1 MRTTRSITRSHG
13 FTLVEILVAIFV
25 MGVAVSAIYGIFIA
39 ANKSYHTQDR
49 VAETQQG
56 VRVGIDFMVRN
67 IRMAGLDP
75 LGTAGAGI
83 DAATATSIRFTAD
96 GIKGTDW
103 MDGIIDRNN
112 SLTPQSGEELITFQ
126 YDSAN
131 RRLRRCLYEGGGTGV
146 ESWQTLIDNVS
157 ALSLGYLDAN
167 GNTITAPVASA
178 DLNSIKTVVISMTCS
193 GTDTQGQTF
202 SRTINTRVICRN
214 Q

>member
-1 MRTTRSITRSHG
+1 MTRSITRSHG

-49 VAETQQG
+49 IAEAQQG
-56 VRVGIDFMVRN
+56 VRIGIDFMVRN

-75 LGTAGAGI
+75 LGTAGGTI
-83 DAATATSIRFTAD
+83 EQATSTTIRFTSD
-96 GIKGTDW
+96 LDMNGS
-103 MDGIIDRNN
+103 IDNPENQERM
-112 SLTPQSGEELITFQ
+112 TYQ
-126 YDSAN
+126 YDAGN
-131 RRLRRCLYEGGGTGV
+131 QRLRRCLYEGTGSD
-146 ESWQTLIDNVS
+146 SWQTLIDNVS
-157 ALSLGYLDAN
+157 ALTLGYLDAG
-167 GNTITAPVASA
+167 GNIITTPVAST
-178 DLNSIKTVVISMTCS
+178 DLDSIKTVVVSMTCF

>member
-1 MRTTRSITRSHG
+1 MRIRRSITSNYG

-56 VRVGIDFMVRN
+56 VRIGIDCIVRN
-67 IRMAGLDP
+67 VRIAGLDP
-75 LGTAGAGI
+75 LDTAGSTI
-83 DAATATSIRFTAD
+83 EQATVTKVRFTSDRDMNGAIDTPLNEERMTYEYDAD
-96 GIKGTDW
+96 
-103 MDGIIDRNN
+103 N
-112 SLTPQSGEELITFQ
+112 Q
-126 YDSAN
+126 
-131 RRLRRCLYEGGGTGV
+131 RLRRCLYEGTGN

-157 ALSLGYLDAN
+157 ALSLGYLDAD
-167 GNTITAPVASA
+167 GNSITAPVAST
-178 DLNSIKTVVISMTCS
+178 DLDSIKTVVISMTCF

-202 SRTINTRVICRN
+202 SRTVNTRVICRN